1 MNEDEVEVTR
11 VVIMGAFGRDFHDF
25 ITVFRD
31 DPSYR
36 VVAFTQHGGQ
46 NLGETRDGG
55 HDVFPAELAGPHH
68 DADIPIEPESD
79 LERVVDEYDADE
91 VVFSYSDVSHEDVMH
106 QASRAMAS
114 GANFRLLGPEDI
126 EVEVDAPV
134 LAVDAVRTGCGKS
147 QLSRALAEELH
158 DRGLEAVVV
167 REPMPYAED
176 LAANAVQRF
185 ETFDDLDAA
194 DVTIEEREEYEQHI
208 ERGHVVYA
216 GVDYP
221 EIFERAAAE
230 GDVVVWDGGNNE
242 LPFADPDLHFVLA
255 DPLRADDT
263 DTSHPGETNLRRA
276 DAVVVNKENSAS
288 REQVTE
294 VVARVHE
301 ANRDADVYHADSV
314 VTVEDPEAIEG
325 RDVLVVEDGPTLT
338 HGDADYGA
346 GTVAARK
353 YNAAELLD
361 PRDAAV
367 GSIAD
372 VFENYPHLE
381 HVLPAMGYSDEQ
393 IRELEQTI
401 EGVDPDVVVAGT
413 PHDLGEQVDVSAPI
427 VRVRYRIDFHDTT
440 PSDLLDRY
448 ADRLGL

>member
-325 RDVLVVEDGPTLT
+325 ETSSWSRTARRSPTATPTTARGPSPRASTTLPNSST
-338 HGDADYGA
+338 
-346 GTVAARK
+346 R
-353 YNAAELLD
+353 
-361 PRDAAV
+361 
-367 GSIAD
+367 
-372 VFENYPHLE
+372 
-381 HVLPAMGYSDEQ
+381 
-393 IRELEQTI
+393 
-401 EGVDPDVVVAGT
+401 GT
-413 PHDLGEQVDVSAPI
+413 PPSGRSPTCS
-427 VRVRYRIDFHDTT
+427 RTT
-440 PSDLLDRY
+440 RTSSTSCRRWATATNRSGNSNRPSRGRPGRRRRGDPTRP
-448 ADRLGL
+448 R